1 MRCYSPAIS
10 RTPDKTCKESHQL
23 RINVSVS
30 ILYARTAR
38 VTHVAIRQVAR
49 RLLRAAGL
57 RRRRSS
63 DAVVTPW
70 QPEPEPNPNP
80 NTGPNLR

>member
-1 MRCYSPAIS
+1 MRCYSPATSQGPRQNPQGIAP
-10 RTPDKTCKESHQL
+10 TPHQ
-23 RINVSVS
+23 REREHIVRPT
-30 ILYARTAR
+30 ART
-38 VTHVAIRQVAR
+38 THVAIRQVAR